1 MSIASPTGWA
11 CGWNR
16 EATITGGLAPRRI
29 AIADPVRILP
39 TRYIQQGQALGRAL
53 SDRGI
58 EADGRDGGGW
68 VNGNAGGGSGSV
80 VVPSVARTYDRW
92 AATYERRWR
101 HYTDVTLGVLLDHL
115 APDRY
120 RAILDVG
127 CGTGTLLA
135 RLHDRA
141 PWAHLWGIDV
151 SAGMLGVARA
161 TLRGVDVDLWHGT
174 ASHLPLADRSVDL
187 VTMASML
194 HYLRRP
200 SVACAEARRVLRPGG
215 VLAIVDYRPRVGA
228 GSVTDGLIRL
238 YDRGHVRSRDVREA
252 HAILGAAGL
261 AVTHMHSFA
270 IDRICAGILV
280 MAASSPQS

>member
-1 MSIASPTGWA
+1 
-11 CGWNR
+11 
-16 EATITGGLAPRRI
+16 
-29 AIADPVRILP
+29 
-39 TRYIQQGQALGRAL
+39 
-53 SDRGI
+53 
-58 EADGRDGGGW
+58 
-68 VNGNAGGGSGSV
+68 VNGNARGESGSV

-141 PWAHLWGIDV
+141 PQAHLLGIDV
-151 SAGMLGVARA
+151 SSAMLGVARA
-161 TLRGVDVDLWHGT
+161 TLHSVDADLWHGT
-174 ASHLPLADRSVDL
+174 ASHLPLADGSIDL
-187 VTMASML
+187 VTMVSML

-200 SVACAEARRVLRPGG
+200 SVACVEARRVLRPGG
-215 VLAIVDYRPRVGA
+215 VLAIVDYRPRVGT

-238 YDRGHVRSRDVREA
+238 YDRGHVRSRDVREM

-261 AVTHMHSFA
+261 AITHTHSFA
-270 IDRICAGILV
+270 IDRVFNGILV
-280 MAASSPQS
+280 MAASGEEA